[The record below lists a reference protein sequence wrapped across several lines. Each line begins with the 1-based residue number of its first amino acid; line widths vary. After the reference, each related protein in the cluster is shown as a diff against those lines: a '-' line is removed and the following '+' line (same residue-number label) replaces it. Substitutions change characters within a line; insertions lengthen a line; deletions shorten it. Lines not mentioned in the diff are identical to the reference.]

1 MSLHLPDDAPQARR
15 HISVEF
21 YFDLIC
27 PWCLIGK
34 RQLDLAIDLLTL
46 GYPDVDVVVHWKSL
60 PLLPD
65 IPLGGVPFHAFY
77 LQRLGSAHAVAA
89 RRQQIADAGR
99 AVGVAFDVA
108 RIEWM
113 PNTIAAHR
121 LIEYAGQF
129 GGTALQAPLIDRLFD
144 AYFCRGENI
153 GELQV
158 LADIG
163 EAFDLERAVTLSR
176 MATPVHE
183 SSMPSWRH
191 DAGRRGITGV
201 PGFVLGD
208 RVPLLGA
215 HQPVQLASA
224 MLGAFSV

>member
-1 MSLHLPDDAPQARR
+1 MSRYLQDDPQLARR
-15 HISVEF
+15 RITVEF

-46 GYPDVDVVVHWKSL
+46 GYPDVDVVVQWKSL
-60 PLLPD
+60 PLLPN
-65 IPLGGVPFHAFY
+65 IALEGVPFDAFY
-77 LQRLGSAHAVAA
+77 LQRLGSANAVAA

-99 AVGVAFDVA
+99 AVNVAFDFE
-108 RIEWM
+108 RIAWM
-113 PNTIAAHR
+113 PNTVAAHQ
-121 LIEYAGQF
+121 LIAHAGQF
-129 GGTALQAPLIDRLFD
+129 GGAVLQAQLIDRLFD

-153 GELQV
+153 GDPQV
-158 LADIG
+158 LTGIG
-163 EAFDLERAVTLSR
+163 EAFGLEREATLAR
-176 MATPVHE
+176 IGPPVHE
-183 SSMPSWRH
+183 SSMSQWRE
-191 DAGRRGITGV
+191 DAGRRGISSV